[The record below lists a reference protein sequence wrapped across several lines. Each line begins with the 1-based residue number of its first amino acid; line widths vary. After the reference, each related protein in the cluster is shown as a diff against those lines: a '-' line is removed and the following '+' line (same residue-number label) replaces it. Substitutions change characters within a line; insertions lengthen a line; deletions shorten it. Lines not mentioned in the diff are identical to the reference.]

1 MTEKLDGRHLRKE
14 RTRQNICEAARHVL
28 MSYALHNGPF
38 PRVTDIVRLAGVSTR
53 TFFDH
58 FPCTSDVI
66 LAALTKEEVADM
78 ATAMRNLSDA
88 SLVAAACRWTHTK
101 NAPHYLEPAFR
112 STRVG
117 ERFGHVDAGNTTSAE
132 EPYGP

>member
-1 MTEKLDGRHLRKE
+1 MIEAPPLRAKLDGRHLRKKHT
-14 RTRQNICEAARHVL
+14 RTRICEAARHVL

-58 FPCTSDVI
+58 FPSTHDVI
-66 LAALTKEEVADM
+66 LAALTREEVANM
-78 ATAMRNLSDA
+78 AIAMRNLSDA

-101 NAPHYLEPAFR
+101 NAPHHLEPAFQ
-112 STRVG
+112 SVQL
-117 ERFGHVDAGNTTSAE
+117 EREHE
-132 EPYGP
+132 RL